1 MRIHALMPL
10 VIMLCFLL
18 GCGPGASSDA
28 MKNLQNRI
36 NLVENLGEINRSK
49 TVTKSAIDGINDYI
63 ERSIDDEST
72 KQELL
77 AKSEELWE
85 SRKNEDA
92 LDKVTREMSTLVSL
106 PEKYAKAYG
115 F

>member
-1 MRIHALMPL
+1 MPIHAFTAL
-10 VIMLCFLL
+10 VITACFLL

-49 TVTKSAIDGINDYI
+49 AVTKAAIEGINDYI
-63 ERSIDDEST
+63 KKSIDDEST
-72 KQELL
+72 KQQLL

-92 LDKVTREMSTLVSL
+92 MNKVTREMSQLVSL